1 MWKIH
6 GTTMWLE
13 KLNILTNLS
22 KSNRNYLLSCSYKG
36 ICTLYY
42 LSSSLLI
49 FLFYFLLLWWN
60 IAQKA
65 QKRIGGLLSFSS
77 KILRLCDRYGSVNDH
92 WKKNLSLLKS
102 QLQLLLATLSEQ
114 CYSQRSQAPRSK
126 LLYMN
131 LALKP
136 FLCSPVVCFHC
147 LSLSLFFSYSLLS
160 PFIFSGPRTLLSGNS
175 KKVLHPLQLH
185 HWLLAT
191 RAQGQDSRS
200 GSFIIGLLRL
210 PGSTRRLLRRWFETV
225 LSQRN
230 WQKW

>member
-1 MWKIH
+1 
-6 GTTMWLE
+6 MWLE

-92 WKKNLSLLKS
+92 WNKSWASRGKKKKVTAKESSFMLNWLFSKSPETVVNQLREKDKIQESCTVQLSVKS
-102 QLQLLLATLSEQ
+102 
-114 CYSQRSQAPRSK
+114 
-126 LLYMN
+126 
-131 LALKP
+131 
-136 FLCSPVVCFHC
+136 VVQG
-147 LSLSLFFSYSLLS
+147 FFSWY
-160 PFIFSGPRTLLSGNS
+160 
-175 KKVLHPLQLH
+175 
-185 HWLLAT
+185 LANK
-191 RAQGQDSRS
+191 
-200 GSFIIGLLRL
+200 I
-210 PGSTRRLLRRWFETV
+210 STGTHFWTDY
-225 LSQRN
+225 
-230 WQKW
+230 

>member
-92 WKKNLSLLKS
+92 WNKSWASRGKKKTVNSSKVQCPHTHKGENILVPTEYGCWKTKWLKLYREQSLLKTS
-102 QLQLLLATLSEQ
+102 VE
-114 CYSQRSQAPRSK
+114 C
-126 LLYMN
+126 
-131 LALKP
+131 
-136 FLCSPVVCFHC
+136 
-147 LSLSLFFSYSLLS
+147 
-160 PFIFSGPRTLLSGNS
+160 
-175 KKVLHPLQLH
+175 
-185 HWLLAT
+185 
-191 RAQGQDSRS
+191 
-200 GSFIIGLLRL
+200 
-210 PGSTRRLLRRWFETV
+210 
-225 LSQRN
+225 
-230 WQKW
+230 